1 MHRFLFPIVLLYFNL
16 IVNAQ
21 NFTYLNSSGK
31 KIPNEENA
39 FTRLEIKP
47 VNDSIFFVY
56 KAENIDGKWSKIKFQ
71 NSVLKKSEQVFHMF
85 ENENLKGDYDVL
97 EILET
102 LTLGFRIKQS
112 NKNNEI
118 QFTGDAIQ
126 LFPTIL
132 HGKCTYYDVS
142 AMPMVEKVFNNG
154 LKIGETLLF
163 HPVDSNL
170 IITKIPEFPG
180 GSRGFYIEITKN
192 IKYPGFNHHKII
204 NEDVYIKFLIN
215 EDGKMSQIGAGSNS
229 IKSYTKECIRVIS
242 LVNKLWEPAV
252 SNGKKIPVWHYA
264 KITFGGSF
272 ILQ

>member
-1 MHRFLFPIVLLYFNL
+1 MHRFVFPVVLLFFNL

-47 VNDSIFFVY
+47 VNDSIFFVN
-56 KAENIDGKWSKIKFQ
+56 KAENIDGKWSKIKLQ
-71 NSVLKKSEQVFHMF
+71 NSILKKSEQVYYIFD
-85 ENENLKGDYDVL
+85 NEKLKGDYNVL

-102 LTLGFRIKQS
+102 LTLGYRIKQS

-118 QFTGDAIQ
+118 QFIGDAIQ

-142 AMPMVEKVFNNG
+142 AMPMLEKIFNNG
-154 LKIGETLLF
+154 FKIGETLLF

-170 IITKIPEFPG
+170 TITKIPEFPG
-180 GSRGFYIEITKN
+180 GSEGFYIEILKN
-192 IKYPGFNHHKII
+192 IKYPGHIQNKII
-204 NEDVYIKFLIN
+204 NEEVYIKFLIN

-229 IKSYTKECIRVIS
+229 NKNLTNEGIRVIS
-242 LVNKLWEPAV
+242 SVNKLWDPAI
-252 SNGKKIPVWHYA
+252 SNGKKIPVWHFA
-264 KITFGGSF
+264 KITFRGSF